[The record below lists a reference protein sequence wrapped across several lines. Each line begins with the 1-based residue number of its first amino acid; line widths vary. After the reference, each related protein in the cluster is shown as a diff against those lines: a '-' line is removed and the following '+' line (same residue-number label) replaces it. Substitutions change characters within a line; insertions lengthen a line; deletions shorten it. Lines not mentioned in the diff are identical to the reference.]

1 MDILPQFP
9 MVLVDKTV
17 IGLRKMMEIR
27 ILELFS
33 GNFLGF

>member
-1 MDILPQFP
+1 
-9 MVLVDKTV
+9 MVLVDKMV
-17 IGLRKMMEIR
+17 IVLRKLMEIR

>member
-1 MDILPQFP
+1 MDILSQFL
-9 MVLVDKTV
+9 MVLVDKKV
-17 IGLRKMMEIR
+17 IGLRKLMEIR

>member
-1 MDILPQFP
+1 
-9 MVLVDKTV
+9 MVLVDKKV
-17 IGLRKMMEIR
+17 IVLRKLMEIR